1 MGTEK
6 NIQLP
11 NSITVRDLAGML
23 DVSAVQVIK
32 ILMNNG
38 VMASINQ
45 SIDFDTS
52 AVVANELGFAPE
64 LEKEEELVE
73 EVGELPLWRRLILG
87 ESPDD
92 LENRPPVVTIL
103 GHVDHGLT
111 D

>member
-11 NSITVRDLAGML
+11 NSITVRDLASML

-52 AVVANELGFAPE
+52 AVVANELGFTPE

-103 GHVDHGLT
+103 GAST
-111 D
+111 S